1 MKVSVGSLM
10 CDVEPVHDD
19 VAGQDFQATVL
30 TRWLTEVDPKI
41 TPSSRT
47 LLATA
52 PRTEARDGR

>member
-1 MKVSVGSLM
+1 M